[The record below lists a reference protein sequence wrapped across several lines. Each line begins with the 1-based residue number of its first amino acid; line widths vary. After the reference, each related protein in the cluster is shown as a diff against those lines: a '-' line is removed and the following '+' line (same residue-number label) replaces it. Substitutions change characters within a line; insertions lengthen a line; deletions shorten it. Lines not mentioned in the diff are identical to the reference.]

1 MFAASELFRIQ
12 QSPDDGMK
20 RVQTV
25 ERAFATLEL
34 MVELGGSATVS
45 ELAKCLDLSMAG
57 VHRQLRTMARLGYV
71 HQRANKSYCL
81 GPGLIRLGE
90 GAVEQHILAARP
102 VLALT
107 AQQLGETASLVML
120 DGDYLVHAVQ
130 VQSSRAL
137 RSITHPDA
145 TVPAHATGTGRVL
158 LAELTDNQIWQ
169 AMAREGTL
177 SAAYRQRV
185 MASIRQ
191 IRADGYCVDDSDN
204 RNGLRSC
211 AVPTP
216 SNGRPFAVSVTGS
229 RERLSHINLNV
240 IGSLQQAARQIG
252 QSLQPV
258 AVRNSLPSPLGQ

>member
-1 MFAASELFRIQ
+1 MSSETSGIRKV
-12 QSPDDGMK
+12 SNPDMK

-34 MVELGGSATVS
+34 MAELGGIATVS
-45 ELAKCLDLSMAG
+45 ALAKGLALSMAG

-90 GAVEQHILAARP
+90 GAIEQHILAARP
-102 VLALT
+102 ALALT

-120 DGDYLVHAVQ
+120 EGDYLVHALQ

-137 RSITHPDA
+137 RAYTHPNA
-145 TVPAHATGTGRVL
+145 SVPAHATGTGRVL
-158 LAELTDNQIWQ
+158 LAELMDNQVWQ
-169 AMAREGTL
+169 AMSRDRTL
-177 SAAYRQRV
+177 NTVGRQRI

-191 IRADGYCVDDSDN
+191 IRADGYCVDDGDH

-211 AVPTP
+211 AVPAP
-216 SNGRPFAVSVTGS
+216 SQGRPFAVAVTGS
-229 RERLSHINLNV
+229 LERLNDISLNV
-240 IGSLQQAARQIG
+240 KTLQEAARQIS
-252 QSLQPV
+252 QSLQP
-258 AVRNSLPSPLGQ
+258 P